1 MCNCILIVLSS
12 LHHYQLGL
20 TIEEP
25 DKIMLYSEVTG
36 VAVSFESGLY
46 RILVR
51 YVTFSVTR
59 YYRNL
64 VHRTDCSV

>member
-25 DKIMLYSEVTG
+25 DKIMLYSEVTD
-36 VAVSFESGLY
+36 VAVSFESGFY

-51 YVTFSVTR
+51 YVIFSVTR
-59 YYRNL
+59 HYQNL